1 MRTIQQTLVTLTL
14 VILAVA
20 TASATPGDTVRSIP
34 LTTHHPHGLT
44 FDGDY
49 LWLADHLTDYLYQ
62 IDPDNGE
69 VRDSIKAPAYHV
81 RGLTFDGTWIWCVD
95 PEEEAIFAINPRT
108 RIVERTIWCPA
119 SKPNGLAFDGDLLWI
134 ADDANNELLQI
145 NTEDGTTINSLKA
158 PTSLPVGLTYDGAYL
173 WVSDR
178 YRDKIF
184 MVHPSSGDVI
194 FTFDAPAAHSWGLAY
209 DGKYL
214 WNVDYETDRIYQ
226 IVVQDKT
233 KFSRIDKKEQQCT
246 FIHQVRNFG
255 PDSVK
260 SLDVYLAIPDDMNN
274 QELLAEPVFDP
285 KPDEVIQDKWGQ
297 KVAHFRFADM
307 AAGDFTNV
315 TMTNHVRLFANRY
328 FILPEKVGALDDIPS
343 DIVKAYTVN
352 DAKFDYE
359 HPTIQSALE
368 TAVGDESNPY
378 WIARKIYNYLI
389 EKLEYELVG
398 GWNVAPTVLERGT
411 GSCSE
416 YTFVYIAMCR
426 AAGVPARYVGSVVIR
441 GDDASQDQVFH
452 RWVEVYL
459 PGYEW
464 VPVDPSG
471 GDSDWPAERAENFG
485 YLSNRFLITTSGG
498 GGSEYLEWSYN
509 ANERWTSKGRCK
521 IDAEN
526 FGEWTPIDLAEPG
539 HK

>member
-1 MRTIQQTLVTLTL
+1 MTSLRNLLITLALL
-14 VILAVA
+14 MLAA
-20 TASATPGDTVRSIP
+20 TTFATPGDTVRSIP
-34 LTTHHPHGLT
+34 LTTHHPQGLT
-44 FDGDY
+44 FDGTY

-62 IDPDNGE
+62 IDPANGE
-69 VRDSIKAPAYHV
+69 VHDSIPTPGYHT
-81 RGLTFDGTWIWCVD
+81 RGLTFDGTWLWCVD
-95 PEEEAIFAINPRT
+95 PEEEAIFAINPRN

-119 SKPNGLAFDGDLLWI
+119 SQPNGLAFEDSLLWI
-134 ADDANNELLQI
+134 ADDATNELHQI
-145 NTEDGTTINSLKA
+145 NPLDGTTINSLKA
-158 PTSLPVGLTYDGAYL
+158 PTSYPVGLTFDGTYL

-184 MVHPSSGDVI
+184 MVHPSTGDVI
-194 FTFDAPAAHSWGLAY
+194 FTFDPPGNHAWGLAY

-233 KFSRIDKKEQQCT
+233 RFSQFDEKNQQLS

-260 SLDVYLAIPDDMNN
+260 TLDVYLAIPHDMNN
-274 QELLAEPVFDP
+274 QQLLAQPVFDP
-285 KPDEVIQDKWGQ
+285 PPDQIVEDKWGQ
-297 KVAHFRFADM
+297 KIAHFRFADM
-307 AAGDFTNV
+307 AAGEFTTV

-328 FILPEKVGALDDIPS
+328 YILPEKVGALGDIPE
-343 DIVKAYTVN
+343 DISKAYLVN
-352 DAKFDYE
+352 DDKFDYQ
-359 HPTIQSALE
+359 HPTIQSAVNK
-368 TAVGDESNPY
+368 AVGEETNPY

-389 EKLEYELVG
+389 EHLEYELVG

-426 AAGVPARYVGSVVIR
+426 AAGLPARYVGSVVIR
-441 GDDASQDQVFH
+441 GDDASHDQVFH

-471 GDSDWPAERAENFG
+471 GDSEWPSARADNFG
-485 YLSNRFLITTSGG
+485 YLANRFLITTSGG

-509 ANERWTSKGRCK
+509 ANERWTSRGRCK
-521 IDAEN
+521 IEAEN
-526 FGEWTPIDLAEPG
+526 FGEWTPLDLPADSTR
-539 HK
+539 